1 MKNTPIIFAIF
12 IATTAFA
19 QNRIG
24 TGEIDKLYQ
33 TYCAACHGEDLRGG
47 EGESLIDDVWK
58 YGSTDEDLT
67 RVISEG
73 ILENGMI
80 PYKGVLTPEQIRAL
94 VIYIREQGQLA
105 KKQQVE
111 ESLKPQDG
119 VFQSEDHQFTLEKV
133 LDGNGII
140 WAIDFLPNGSFLFT
154 ERQGDLYLFE
164 NGKKQKVDGIPA
176 IWQRGQGGLLEVAV
190 HPDYQENGWIYLG
203 YSETVGATENGNQA
217 GMTAIVRGRIS
228 DGQWVD
234 QEDIFHVPGEF
245 HTSAGAH
252 FGTRFVF
259 QDGYL
264 FFSIGDRGRQQM
276 AQDLSKPNG
285 KHHRIHDDGRVPES
299 NPFIGVQ
306 DAYPTIWTYGNRNP
320 QGLDQHPITKQIW
333 STEHG
338 PRGGDELNIIEGGKN
353 YGWPT
358 ITYGMNYNGTPITDK
373 THQEGMEQPVKYWT
387 PSIAVCGIEFYEGDL
402 FPAWKHN
409 LFVSGMASQELHRIE
424 LKDGEVISDEI
435 VLKNQGRIR
444 DIANGPEG
452 SLYLSLNGGS
462 PRKGSIYR
470 LVPVEK

>member
-58 YGSTDEDLT
+58 YGGTDEDLT

-203 YSETVGATENGNQA
+203 YSETVGATENGNEA

-245 HTSAGAH
+245 HMSAGAH

-285 KHHRIHDDGRVPES
+285 KHHRIHDDGRVPEN
-299 NPFIGVQ
+299 NPFIGVK

-402 FPAWKHN
+402 FPDWKHN